1 MDPPSAL
8 SVVEVEDTTVVVFDA
23 AVVEE
28 VEEAE
33 NRVGEDTVVLVLDG
47 DDDVADACPPS
58 SSCLAL
64 PSRGEEGC
72 RGEAEI
78 EGDSNKLD
86 LLHGG
91 DFSKSKRSSI
101 PRLAAMS
108 KYCPSTRYVALNA
121 LHTQLTIT
129 LMKQLP

>member
-1 MDPPSAL
+1 MVSGHEEEKGSGDGGIASI
-8 SVVEVEDTTVVVFDA
+8 EVKAVTSSTTVRGAGSEFDGGA
-23 AVVEE
+23 AKF
-28 VEEAE
+28 
-33 NRVGEDTVVLVLDG
+33 NI
-47 DDDVADACPPS
+47 
-58 SSCLAL
+58 
-64 PSRGEEGC
+64 SRGEEGRRGEEGG

-129 LMKQLP
+129 LMKQLPQN